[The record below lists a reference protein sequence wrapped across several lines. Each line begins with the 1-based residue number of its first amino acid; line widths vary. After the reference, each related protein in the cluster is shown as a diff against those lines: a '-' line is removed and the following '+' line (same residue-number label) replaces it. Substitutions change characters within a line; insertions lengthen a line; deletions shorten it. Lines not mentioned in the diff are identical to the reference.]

1 MFVKFI
7 ICKKMGDKMFELLD
21 SFGEHVG
28 EANVFQVITDN
39 ASNFV
44 MASKF
49 VQILLPSKL
58 LQAKRSHLYWTPC
71 DAHCLDLILENIG
84 KLS

>member
-1 MFVKFI
+1 
-7 ICKKMGDKMFELLD
+7 MFELLD

-44 MASKF
+44 MASYLTYLSYLF
-49 VQILLPSKL
+49 SNL

-71 DAHCLDLILENIG
+71 GAHCLDLILENIG